1 MNSLSE
7 KHKRAVSST
16 IHILEKSIDEM
27 MYMLTNHFDG
37 TSYKVKEDID
47 DKRKTEILKKIK
59 KLKKLIENFSAE
71 YKLNKNVIIQSR
83 VFESKKTFWGIYLED
98 ISSDRL
104 NKKYGAMS
112 VDEKEYD
119 GKLQN
124 MINFIKSL

>member
-1 MNSLSE
+1 
-7 KHKRAVSST
+7 
-16 IHILEKSIDEM
+16 M